1 MQLPSTARWTS
12 WLAAALIAVFLS
24 IVFAESRLKSP
35 TWDEPPHI
43 AAGLSYFVTHE
54 IFRANPQHP
63 PLLKELSALSLMAAG
78 IRWPHN
84 EKADYLVRG
93 DDPSR
98 VFGSDWPIGNGIIQD
113 NGADNVMFWARL
125 PFILLAASLAVLLY
139 LWGRQMLGPLA
150 AVGAVFIYVLDP
162 TILAHSFLVTTD
174 VGLAVF
180 TVLLMF
186 TLWNYVSDPGLMRLM
201 FCGLALGAALTAK
214 FSAVFLLPVVGLL
227 LLAALRWRQKPDSG
241 RGPAILWPRAISER
255 FLVREVNPIAAP
267 PGKPA
272 TASAEVRR
280 KDLCPC
286 GSGKKYKNCHAG
298 REFKPRSHWGRSVL
312 LVCGV
317 FLAICLVATLVI
329 EVTYFFPGDPLMYVK
344 CARMVNADHDPN
356 MLMFLAGQFSSHFL
370 SYFGIAYL
378 VKEPIASIALAGIG
392 FVALIRSH
400 SIPVIGKL
408 FILGPPAVL
417 FLAVSMLAD
426 DLGIRYIMPVLPF
439 VYLLAGLGLATLI
452 HAARRLRWAPYLA
465 AVLCGWIVL
474 AAVGVYPDHLSYFNE
489 AACLLDQPGQIGL
502 DGGTRCG
509 PAWLDDS
516 NVEWGQGLKQ
526 LKVWLNRHAAGRT
539 AKLAI
544 FTSFPP
550 EAYDI
555 QCQRID
561 ASELAK
567 EPAPGL
573 YVVSASIVARLPALP
588 GMSDWLRRIQP
599 TAIVGHSLY
608 VYDIPQT
615 P

>member
-1 MQLPSTARWTS
+1 MEHPSTARWTA
-12 WLAAALIAVFLS
+12 WLAAGLIVVFLS
-24 IVFAESRLKSP
+24 ITFAESRLKSP
-35 TWDEPPHI
+35 TSDEPPHL

-63 PLLKELSALSLMAAG
+63 PLLKELSALSLMTAG

-84 EKADYLVRG
+84 EKADYLVHG

-98 VFGSDWPIGNGIIQD
+98 VFGSDWPIGKAIIQE
-113 NGADNVMFWARL
+113 NGPDKVMFWARL
-125 PFILLAASLAVLLY
+125 PFILIAVSLAALLY
-139 LWGRQMLGPLA
+139 VWGRQMLGPLA

-162 TILAHSFLVTTD
+162 TILAHSYLVTTD
-174 VGLAVF
+174 VGLAAF

-186 TLWNYVSDPGLMRLM
+186 ALWNYVSDPSWKRLAY
-201 FCGLALGAALTAK
+201 CGLALGAALTAK
-214 FSAVFLLPVVGLL
+214 FSAVFLLPVLGLL
-227 LLAALRWRQKPDSG
+227 LVAALRWRPKPDSG
-241 RGPAILWPRAISER
+241 RGPAILWPHTITER
-255 FLVREVNPIAAP
+255 FPDREFNPIAAP
-267 PGKPA
+267 SDKPG
-272 TASAEVRR
+272 TASAEIRR
-280 KDLCPC
+280 KDVCPC

-298 REFKPRSHWGRSVL
+298 REIKPRSRWGRGFL

-317 FLAICLVATLVI
+317 FTVICLVAFLVI
-329 EVTYFFPGDPLMYVK
+329 EATYFFPADPLMYVK

-356 MLMFLAGQFSSHFL
+356 MLMFLAGQFSSHFV

-378 VKEPIASIALAGIG
+378 LKEPIASIVLAGIG
-392 FVALIRSH
+392 LVALMKSK

-408 FILGPPAVL
+408 FILVPPAAL
-417 FLAVSMLAD
+417 FLAVSLLAD
-426 DLGIRYIMPVLPF
+426 NLGIRYIMPVLPF

-452 HAARRLRWAPYLA
+452 HAARRLRWAPYAA

-509 PAWLDDS
+509 PAWLDES

-550 EAYDI
+550 EAYGI

-561 ASELAK
+561 QSELAK

-573 YVVSASIVARLPALP
+573 YVVSASLVADMPAFP
-588 GMSDWLRRIQP
+588 GASDWLRRVQP
-599 TAIVGHSLY
+599 IAIVGHSLY